1 MKIDKIIDDFCVK
14 EPLLD
19 KNKQMAKQAIRLIV
33 DRIYKGAFIF
43 TCGNGGSA
51 SDSMHIVGEL
61 RKKFLVERQL
71 SSSDLEQLQSL
82 GNDLE
87 FFEINLEK
95 GIPAFSLCSEAAFF
109 TAWLNDKNQDFVF
122 AQQIFVL
129 GRKGDLFFPLST
141 SGNSKNVCLAAKV
154 AKAKGLKIISFTGA
168 RDSELSKLSDF
179 CFRSSSTSTPFIQ
192 EDHIKLYHLL
202 CYCMETAIFSK
213 NEKK

>member
-87 FFEINLEK
+87 FFEKIWRKVFQPFHFVQRLHFLPRGSMTKIKILFLLNKYLYLDAR
-95 GIPAFSLCSEAAFF
+95 GIYFS
-109 TAWLNDKNQDFVF
+109 
-122 AQQIFVL
+122 
-129 GRKGDLFFPLST
+129 
-141 SGNSKNVCLAAKV
+141 
-154 AKAKGLKIISFTGA
+154 
-168 RDSELSKLSDF
+168 
-179 CFRSSSTSTPFIQ
+179 
-192 EDHIKLYHLL
+192 H
-202 CYCMETAIFSK
+202 
-213 NEKK
+213 